1 MNATPSH
8 MMKAVAACVLS
19 AFVAQGSTL
28 LSAAPEYRLD
38 AWQAKDQSK
47 DQPKQSAVSKGEQ
60 EAAAKIQSA
69 LDLPAKVTAADEFV
83 KKYPK
88 SLQRTQI
95 VTYIA
100 REAEKLQDGP
110 QRIAQLE
117 NILTVFKEPADA
129 DVIMPILIDAYLKE
143 KRPDD
148 AFRVIA
154 TYLVRNPNDIAV
166 LTEAVIEGA
175 EQAKKQNAKFVVQ
188 SQQYGAKAIE
198 LIEAGKKPEA
208 LDDARWSDYQTRW
221 LPIIYQTLGMLALMT
236 GNKADARAKLD
247 KSVTLNSGDP
257 FTYVLIGT
265 MLNEEYEQI
274 AKEFKSASPGPLKDA
289 MLKQAHAKMD
299 EVIDRYAH
307 AVALSEGKP
316 PYQQLHDQMLEDLK
330 SYYAYRHGGSI
341 DGMQQLI
348 DKYKPQ

>member
-1 MNATPSH
+1 
-8 MMKAVAACVLS
+8 
-19 AFVAQGSTL
+19 
-28 LSAAPEYRLD
+28 
-38 AWQAKDQSK
+38 
-47 DQPKQSAVSKGEQ
+47 
-60 EAAAKIQSA
+60 
-69 LDLPAKVTAADEFV
+69 
-83 KKYPK
+83 
-88 SLQRTQI
+88 
-95 VTYIA
+95 
-100 REAEKLQDGP
+100 
-110 QRIAQLE
+110 
-117 NILTVFKEPADA
+117 
-129 DVIMPILIDAYLKE
+129 LIDAYLKE

-148 AFRVIA
+148 AFRVTA
-154 TYLVRNPNDIAV
+154 TYLAKNPNDIAV

-175 EQAKKQNAKFVVQ
+175 EQAKKQNPKFVAQ

-208 LDDARWSDYQTRW
+208 FDDARWSEYQTRW

-247 KSVTLNSGDP
+247 KSVSLNSGDP

-274 AKEFKSASPGPLKDA
+274 AKEYKSASPGPLKDA
-289 MLKQAHAKMD
+289 MLNQAHTKMD

-307 AVALSEGKP
+307 AVALADGKP
-316 PYQQLHDQMLEDLK
+316 PYQQLHDQMLEDLR